1 MSPVEEESHYGE
13 GWGQSDVYS
22 LRFLFHLISLF
33 WPNRLFVTQY
43 YTLFNSQE

>member
-22 LRFLFHLISLF
+22 LRFFFHLISKQVICDPVL
-33 WPNRLFVTQY
+33 
-43 YTLFNSQE
+43 YTFQ